1 MVYLV
6 LDSAEPAPV
15 LLQVIEEGNVGPDVV
30 LPLRVLL
37 PGDTWGCYVHVMLG
51 YVQYVL
57 CQVMCSTLC

>member
-30 LPLRVLL
+30 LPLCVLL
-37 PGDTWGCYVHVMLG
+37 PGDTWGCYVMCML
-51 YVQYVL
+51 
-57 CQVMCSTLC
+57 C